1 MIRVLSLIPNT
12 MEENKRDQL
21 VEKMIG
27 ALQQADGL
35 RSLSISES
43 HIMSPGGPP
52 PYAKVVEASF
62 DSLED
67 FMDWVQTPA
76 AQADKEQM
84 LGNGVVSIFYE
95 VKKVINRS

>member
-1 MIRVLSLIPNT
+1 
-12 MEENKRDQL
+12 
-21 VEKMIG
+21 MIG
-27 ALQQADGL
+27 AIQQADGL
-35 RSLSISES
+35 RSLSISEG

-84 LGNGVVSIFYE
+84 LRNGVVSIFYE
-95 VKKVINRS
+95 VKKL

>member
-1 MIRVLSLIPNT
+1 MIRALSLIPNT
-12 MEENKRDQL
+12 IKEKKRDQL
-21 VEKMIG
+21 AEKMIH
-27 ALQQADGL
+27 AIQQADGL
-35 RSLSISES
+35 RSLSVNEG

-52 PYAKVVEASF
+52 PYAKVIEASF

-67 FMDWVQTPA
+67 FMAWVQTPA

-95 VKKVINRS
+95 VKEL